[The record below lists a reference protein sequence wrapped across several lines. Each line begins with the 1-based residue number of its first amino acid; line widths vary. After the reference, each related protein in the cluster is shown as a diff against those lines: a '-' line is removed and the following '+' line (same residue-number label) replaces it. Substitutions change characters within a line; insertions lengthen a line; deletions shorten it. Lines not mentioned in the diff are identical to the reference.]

1 MINVPKT
8 KLLFFDIETVGI
20 EEDFKTLKKNRPEL
34 AKLFETYKGWIVKR
48 FPEEENST
56 IDEMFYN
63 KSALIPEFA
72 KIIVA
77 SFSFYTP
84 KGEIHTQTFSSD
96 EEVDVL
102 TEIKGLL
109 NKVSKLDF
117 YLVTQLL
124 SDLPGVDMND
134 PQKMLDSMG
143 LNMDELNKS
152 FIDAS
157 SPKTKLRYSYKSI
170 NKEPEY
176 AYDTDSGF
184 DLRSNIKVTLGPL
197 ERTMIPTG
205 LYFDIPEG
213 YEIQVRPKSGL
224 AIKKGLS
231 MVNTPGTID
240 QGYTGEVNVIL
251 VNLSNETHT
260 IEVGDKVGQAV
271 LCPVMAGKFVDLQR
285 VLNVEEKDR
294 GNNGFGSTGN

>member
-34 AKLFETYKGWIVKR
+34 AKLFESYKGWIVKR

-77 SFSFYTP
+77 SFAFYTP
-84 KGEIHTQTFSSD
+84 SGDVHTQTFSSD

-117 YLVTQLL
+117 YLCGHNIKNFDIPMIGKRMLINGIKPPSLL
-124 SDLPGVDMND
+124 PQYDTKPWEIKAVDTMELWKFGNNYS
-134 PQKMLDSMG
+134 MASLELMCVSMG
-143 LNMDELNKS
+143 V
-152 FIDAS
+152 S
-157 SPKTKLRYSYKSI
+157 SPK
-170 NKEPEY
+170 E
-176 AYDTDSGF
+176 G
-184 DLRSNIKVTLGPL
+184 
-197 ERTMIPTG
+197 
-205 LYFDIPEG
+205 DI
-213 YEIQVRPKSGL
+213 
-224 AIKKGLS
+224 
-231 MVNTPGTID
+231 
-240 QGYTGEVNVIL
+240 
-251 VNLSNETHT
+251 
-260 IEVGDKVGQAV
+260 
-271 LCPVMAGKFVDLQR
+271 
-285 VLNVEEKDR
+285 
-294 GNNGFGSTGN
+294 TGNIVHKTYWETGGLDPIANYCDEDVDVLAKLMDKIYNLV

>member
-34 AKLFETYKGWIVKR
+34 AKLFESYKGWIVKR

-117 YLVTQLL
+117 YLCGHNIKNFDIPMIGKRMLINGIKPPSLL
-124 SDLPGVDMND
+124 PQYDTKPWDIKAVDTMELWKFGNNYS
-134 PQKMLDSMG
+134 MASLELMCVSMG
-143 LNMDELNKS
+143 V
-152 FIDAS
+152 S
-157 SPKTKLRYSYKSI
+157 SPK
-170 NKEPEY
+170 E
-176 AYDTDSGF
+176 
-184 DLRSNIKVTLGPL
+184 
-197 ERTMIPTG
+197 
-205 LYFDIPEG
+205 
-213 YEIQVRPKSGL
+213 
-224 AIKKGLS
+224 
-231 MVNTPGTID
+231 
-240 QGYTGEVNVIL
+240 GEV
-251 VNLSNETHT
+251 
-260 IEVGDKVGQAV
+260 
-271 LCPVMAGKFVDLQR
+271 
-285 VLNVEEKDR
+285 
-294 GNNGFGSTGN
+294 TGNIVHQTYWETGGLDPIAKYCDEDVDVLAKLIDKIYNLV